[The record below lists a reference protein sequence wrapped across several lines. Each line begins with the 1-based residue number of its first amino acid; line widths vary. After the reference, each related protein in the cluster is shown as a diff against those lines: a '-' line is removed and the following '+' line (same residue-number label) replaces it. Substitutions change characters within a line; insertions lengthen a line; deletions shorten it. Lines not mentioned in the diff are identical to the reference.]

1 MMTSGRVVV
10 MRVQRAR
17 LCVHVGGAVE
27 ARPHKDTKVQECK
40 SGDMYWSLAVK
51 VNVG

>member
-10 MRVQRAR
+10 MSVQRAR

-27 ARPHKDTKVQECK
+27 ARPHKDTKEECK

-51 VNVG
+51 VNAG